1 MIHNLY
7 IGNGCFTKYLAIAQA
22 NKKPPVR
29 FFEIRTNKF
38 HFSGEVRALKF
49 VSMVFFWG
57 LEISR
62 EKFFNSTLTTVDG
75 WNLAP
80 PGMYETL

>member
-1 MIHNLY
+1 MDKWLFQLDDSQSLHR
-7 IGNGCFTKYLAIAQA
+7 KWLAIAQA

-57 LEISR
+57 WKFLER
-62 EKFFNSTLTTVDG
+62 NSSIQ
-75 WNLAP
+75 P
-80 PGMYETL
+80 